1 MTQRWVTVSE
11 AARLEGLDGRAV
23 NKSSI
28 SRFIDRNADVP
39 VRRDARGRVQEVD
52 YDALAEARRGSLAVA
67 DSRPAGLP
75 FAPSPQAPA
84 APASRKRALEEEKL
98 ELDLA
103 ERKAEVLSRA
113 ATVMAV
119 ETAGLAFVQS
129 LERRRRGL
137 ANKLEGRPA
146 REIELELKAADRAL
160 LEGLAKDLAGAAA
173 GVTMEPMEEDVEP
186 VADDVEP
193 D

>member
-1 MTQRWVTVSE
+1 MTRWVTVSE
-11 AARLEGLDGRAV
+11 AARLEGLDGRSV

-75 FAPSPQAPA
+75 FAQLPQAAA

-119 ETAGLAFVQS
+119 ETAGLAFVQA

-137 ANKLEGRPA
+137 ANKLEGRTA
-146 REIELELKAADRAL
+146 REIELELKTADRAL

-173 GVTMEPMEEDVEP
+173 GVTIEPMAEDVEP
-186 VADDVEP
+186 IADDAEAG
-193 D
+193 

>member
-1 MTQRWVTVSE
+1 MTRWVTVSE
-11 AARLEGLDGRAV
+11 AARLEGLDGRSV

-39 VRRDARGRVQEVD
+39 VRRDTRGRVQEVD

-75 FAPSPQAPA
+75 FAHPPQAAA

-137 ANKLEGRPA
+137 ANKLEGRTA

-173 GVTMEPMEEDVEP
+173 GVTIEPMAEDVEP
-186 VADDVEP
+186 IADVAEAD
-193 D
+193 

>member
-1 MTQRWVTVSE
+1 MTRWVTVSE
-11 AARLEGLDGRAV
+11 AARLEGLDGRSV

-67 DSRPAGLP
+67 DSRPASLP
-75 FAPSPQAPA
+75 FAQPPAAA

-137 ANKLEGRPA
+137 ANKLEGRTA

-173 GVTMEPMEEDVEP
+173 GVTIEPMADDVEP
-186 VADDVEP
+186 VADDAEA